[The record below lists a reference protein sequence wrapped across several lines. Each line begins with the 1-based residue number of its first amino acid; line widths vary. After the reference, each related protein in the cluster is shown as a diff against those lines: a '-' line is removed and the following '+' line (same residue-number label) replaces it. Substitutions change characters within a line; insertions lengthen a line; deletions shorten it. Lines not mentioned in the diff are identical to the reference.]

1 MVNKYVNPETDIV
14 VTPEAAGTAGAVS
27 YWRAGGTVSIEALR
41 KAWEAAGLDAKLLRK
56 EPEPE
61 TALRRAV
68 LDLADRVAIVINS
81 REAERRTL
89 VRPTAEASTWAVVEE
104 VVVEGEA
111 PDYTTLAIVSF
122 VAGNPHVEQIG
133 GSDEQVTSIE
143 ARVLAGFNAH
153 HGLYDP
159 ADVTGWL
166 VKLAYSHKAVTLRD
180 SGGVYFIPRTAMDFW
195 NKAADALETA
205 SGKNHRVFRIPAMK
219 NAEAIEAIVDAITAE
234 AEQVAKLIDDQ
245 VNVGLGARALET
257 RKGLVND
264 LLAKIASYEELV
276 GQQLKV
282 RERVESLGAAVAAA
296 ALASMVAD
304 GGEGA
309 AA

>member
-1 MVNKYVNPETDIV
+1 MGKFVNPETDIV
-14 VTPEAAGTAGAVS
+14 VTPESMTTAGAVS

-41 KAWEAAGLDAKLLRK
+41 KAWETAGLDVALLRK
-56 EPEPE
+56 PPEPE

-68 LDLADRVAIVINS
+68 MDLADRVSIVINS
-81 REAERRTL
+81 KEAERRTL
-89 VRPTAEASTWAVVEE
+89 VRPTAEVSTWAIVEE

-111 PDYTTLAIVSF
+111 PSYTTLAIVSF

-133 GSDEQVTSIE
+133 GSDEQVQNIDE
-143 ARVLAGFNAH
+143 RVSASFAAH

-159 ADVTGWL
+159 ADITTWL
-166 VKLAYSHKAVTLRD
+166 VKLAYTHKAVTLRD
-180 SGGVYFIPRTAMDFW
+180 SGGVYFIPRGSMDFW
-195 NKAADALETA
+195 NKAADALEAA
-205 SGKNHRVFRIPAMK
+205 SHKNHRVFRIPAMK
-219 NAEAIEAIVDAITAE
+219 NAEAVEAIVEAVTAE
-234 AEQVAKLIDDQ
+234 AEQVAQQIDDQ
-245 VNVGLGARALET
+245 VNAGLGVRALET
-257 RKGLVND
+257 RKAAVNE

-296 ALASMVAD
+296 ALASMVSD
-304 GGEGA
+304 SEGA